1 MLAYKAVIDTGVWR
15 KISGIS
21 RFVSCSSV
29 TERSSLYAKGGKLV
43 NSKEIGAFLKQLRKE
58 KRITQ
63 EQLAARL
70 GVSNK
75 TISKWETGKCMPD
88 YSVIELLCKELNTT
102 LAELMNG
109 EENEKSIHTYDNEQ
123 IVEMLKEIQNLRN
136 MKILLI
142 GFFLI
147 LMGGI
152 QLALSQIFGG
162 TDIQDFLS
170 GLMLGIS
177 IPQMLIGVF
186 LLGRWLVLRNG
197 KNGGHGHE

>member
-1 MLAYKAVIDTGVWR
+1 MDNIATG
-15 KISGIS
+15 KFI
-21 RFVSCSSV
+21 
-29 TERSSLYAKGGKLV
+29 TKK
-43 NSKEIGAFLKQLRKE
+43 RKE
-58 KRITQ
+58 QNLTQ
-63 EQLAARL
+63 EQLAERL

-75 TISKWETGKCMPD
+75 TISKWETGKCMQD

-162 TDIQDFLS
+162 TDVQDFLS

>member
-1 MLAYKAVIDTGVWR
+1 MDNIATG
-15 KISGIS
+15 KFI
-21 RFVSCSSV
+21 
-29 TERSSLYAKGGKLV
+29 TKK
-43 NSKEIGAFLKQLRKE
+43 RKE
-58 KRITQ
+58 QNLTQ
-63 EQLAARL
+63 EQLAERL

>member
-1 MLAYKAVIDTGVWR
+1 MDNIATG
-15 KISGIS
+15 KFI
-21 RFVSCSSV
+21 
-29 TERSSLYAKGGKLV
+29 TKK
-43 NSKEIGAFLKQLRKE
+43 RKE
-58 KRITQ
+58 QNLTQ
-63 EQLAARL
+63 EQLAERL

-123 IVEMLKEIQNLRN
+123 IVEMLREIQNLRN

-162 TDIQDFLS
+162 TDVQDFLS

>member
-1 MLAYKAVIDTGVWR
+1 MDNIATG
-15 KISGIS
+15 KFI
-21 RFVSCSSV
+21 
-29 TERSSLYAKGGKLV
+29 TKK
-43 NSKEIGAFLKQLRKE
+43 RKE
-58 KRITQ
+58 QNLTQ
-63 EQLAARL
+63 EQLAERL

-142 GFFLI
+142 GFFFFF
-147 LMGGI
+147 MGGI

-162 TDIQDFLS
+162 TDVQDFLS

>member
-1 MLAYKAVIDTGVWR
+1 MDHTDTG
-15 KISGIS
+15 KFI
-21 RFVSCSSV
+21 
-29 TERSSLYAKGGKLV
+29 TKK
-43 NSKEIGAFLKQLRKE
+43 RKE
-58 KRITQ
+58 QNLTQ
-63 EQLAARL
+63 EQLAERL

-162 TDIQDFLS
+162 TDVQDFLS

>member
-1 MLAYKAVIDTGVWR
+1 M
-15 KISGIS
+15 
-21 RFVSCSSV
+21 CPH
-29 TERSSLYAKGGKLV
+29 
-43 NSKEIGAFLKQLRKE
+43 
-58 KRITQ
+58 
-63 EQLAARL
+63 EQLAERL

>member
-1 MLAYKAVIDTGVWR
+1 MDNIATG
-15 KISGIS
+15 KFI
-21 RFVSCSSV
+21 
-29 TERSSLYAKGGKLV
+29 TKK
-43 NSKEIGAFLKQLRKE
+43 RKE
-58 KRITQ
+58 QNLTQ
-63 EQLAARL
+63 EQLAERL

-142 GFFLI
+142 GFFLL
-147 LMGGI
+147 LMGSV
-152 QLALSQIFGG
+152 QLALSQMFGG

-197 KNGGHGHE
+197 KNGGHGHEHE

>member
-1 MLAYKAVIDTGVWR
+1 MDNIATG
-15 KISGIS
+15 KFI
-21 RFVSCSSV
+21 
-29 TERSSLYAKGGKLV
+29 TKK
-43 NSKEIGAFLKQLRKE
+43 RKE
-58 KRITQ
+58 QNLTQ
-63 EQLAARL
+63 EQLAERL

-109 EENEKSIHTYDNEQ
+109 EENEKSIQTYDNEQ

-142 GFFLI
+142 GFFLL
-147 LMGGI
+147 LMGSV
-152 QLALSQIFGG
+152 QLALSQMFGG

-197 KNGGHGHE
+197 KNGGHGHEHE

>member
-1 MLAYKAVIDTGVWR
+1 MDNIATG
-15 KISGIS
+15 KFI
-21 RFVSCSSV
+21 
-29 TERSSLYAKGGKLV
+29 TKK
-43 NSKEIGAFLKQLRKE
+43 RKE
-58 KRITQ
+58 QNLTQ
-63 EQLAARL
+63 EQLAERL

-162 TDIQDFLS
+162 TDVQDFLS

-186 LLGRWLVLRNG
+186 LL
-197 KNGGHGHE
+197 

>member
-1 MLAYKAVIDTGVWR
+1 MDNIATG
-15 KISGIS
+15 KFI
-21 RFVSCSSV
+21 
-29 TERSSLYAKGGKLV
+29 TKK
-43 NSKEIGAFLKQLRKE
+43 RKE
-58 KRITQ
+58 QNLTQ
-63 EQLAARL
+63 EQLAERL

-142 GFFLI
+142 GFFLL
-147 LMGGI
+147 LMGSV
-152 QLALSQIFGG
+152 QLALSQMFGG

>member
-1 MLAYKAVIDTGVWR
+1 MDNIATG
-15 KISGIS
+15 KFI
-21 RFVSCSSV
+21 
-29 TERSSLYAKGGKLV
+29 TKK
-43 NSKEIGAFLKQLRKE
+43 RKE
-58 KRITQ
+58 QNLTQ
-63 EQLAARL
+63 EQLAERL

-109 EENEKSIHTYDNEQ
+109 KKKKKSIHTYDNEQ

-162 TDIQDFLS
+162 TDVQDFLS